1 MEVLRGR
8 DLGVGV
14 SIGCGEGSKEMALL
28 AVGAVR
34 HFHLFEIAEARVAR
48 GRKRARNLG
57 LSGRIS
63 WHLESPDFASPMPVD
78 LVYWNNALH
87 HMLDTRVAVTW
98 SRESLRPGGTFYMN
112 DFVGPDRMQW
122 PDEML
127 EAASAIREQLPERL
141 IGSASRKVVRPRET
155 RWPRSRWRRHVSL
168 ADPTECADSAAI
180 LPAIREHFPSASVKP
195 TGGVVY
201 HLALHGLLDR
211 FTDDEELWPW
221 LLEAD
226 RLYAERGLTHYAVA
240 VA

>member
-1 MEVLRGR
+1 MSAGDAEVLRGR
-8 DLGVGV
+8 DFGVGV
-14 SIGCGEGSKEMALL
+14 SVGCGEGSKEMALL

-34 HFHLFEIAEARVAR
+34 HFHLFEIADARVAR
-48 GRKRARNLG
+48 GRERARNLG

-63 WHLESPDFASPMPVD
+63 WHVESPDFADPMPVD

-87 HMLDTRVAVTW
+87 HMLDTRVAVAW
-98 SRESLRPGGTFYMN
+98 SRESLRPGRTFYMN

-127 EAASAIREQLPERL
+127 EAASAIRRQLPERL
-141 IGSASRKVVRPRET
+141 IGSASRTLARPRK
-155 RWPRSRWRRHVSL
+155 L

-180 LPAIREHFPSASVKP
+180 LPAIREHFPAASVTP
-195 TGGVVY
+195 TGVVY

-211 FTDDEELWPW
+211 FADDEELWPW

-226 RLYAERGLTHYAVA
+226 RLYGERGLTHYAVA